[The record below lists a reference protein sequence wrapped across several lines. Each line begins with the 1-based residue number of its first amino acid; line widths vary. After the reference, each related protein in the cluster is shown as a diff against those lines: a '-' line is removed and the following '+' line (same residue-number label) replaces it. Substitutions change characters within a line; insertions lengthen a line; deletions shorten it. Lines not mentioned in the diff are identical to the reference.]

1 MKRGEDCKY
10 PLLALLTGFLFIV
23 DLSCAQSDVCSSS
36 IRTSHSLHLFLN
48 SVTIVHNFLCISLLL
63 ALLAFT
69 YWKVVM
75 GSLAYTTNLSV
86 CCAHKGKTDT
96 DKSAPVVTQLN

>member
-10 PLLALLTGFLFIV
+10 PLLVLLTGFLFIV